1 MKNKTVRSLVT
12 AALIAAAY
20 AALSLSLPMLSFNA
34 VQMRLSE
41 CFTLLPVLS
50 PLAIW
55 GVTVGCFLTN
65 LIGAALGLTMPID
78 ILFGTLATL
87 IAALLTY
94 WCRRMRLFRLPV
106 LSALWPV
113 LVNGLVIGFEIC
125 WMSGTLSW
133 DAFFIFAGSVA
144 AGQILPCMVLGLGLV
159 RLLEQR
165 GLARRLF
172 ENR

>member
-1 MKNKTVRSLVT
+1 
-12 AALIAAAY
+12 
-20 AALSLSLPMLSFNA
+20 
-34 VQMRLSE
+34 
-41 CFTLLPVLS
+41 
-50 PLAIW
+50 
-55 GVTVGCFLTN
+55 
-65 LIGAALGLTMPID
+65 
-78 ILFGTLATL
+78 
-87 IAALLTY
+87 
-94 WCRRMRLFRLPV
+94 MRLFRLPV